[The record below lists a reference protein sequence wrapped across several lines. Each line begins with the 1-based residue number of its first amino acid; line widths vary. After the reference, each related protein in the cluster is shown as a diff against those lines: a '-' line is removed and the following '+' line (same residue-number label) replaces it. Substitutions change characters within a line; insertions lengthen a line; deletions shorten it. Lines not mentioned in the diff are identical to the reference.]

1 MILRSILGIP
11 KMTIFYEPDVTAYS
25 KELLEVATKCT
36 GLEALTGADIVI
48 SNVPENPLT
57 QTIVNPVDNLQSHI
71 NCHSLFVQIKIGYD
85 ICSFDNLKSSIA
97 RMQKCQ
103 IPKGQAI
110 LLPIGEYWK
119 DENSLL
125 RVKHSKPYGNTQY
138 NTLSTVYDMWSMRGG
153 IVEPL
158 PPKNIDDLLP
168 WIKQKQKSLEK
179 VNREGKRDIYAAAP
193 EFISDDIWQVV
204 EEITDYRKF
213 LVSGLDKFGSKKA
226 QAIFEHMNINFPE
239 QQYSAFAAFNIMTEE
254 KDGKPIHKIP
264 LWGTTS
270 RKEFRNVLGIPDG
283 WNLGE
288 VTYRLAFYQGWK
300 SFGTELK
307 RLIEKGKSVKD
318 AYTTLMNESQNMMT
332 DLESQIPF

>member
-1 MILRSILGIP
+1 
-11 KMTIFYEPDVTAYS
+11 MTIFYEPDITAYS
-25 KELLEVATKCT
+25 KEFLETAIKCS
-36 GLEALTGADIVI
+36 GLEALTGADIII
-48 SNVPENPLT
+48 SNVPKNPLT
-57 QTIVNPVDNLQSHI
+57 QTTVNPVENLQSHI

-97 RMQKCQ
+97 RMQKCR

-138 NTLSTVYDMWSMRGG
+138 STLSTVYNMWSMRGG

-158 PPKNIDDLLP
+158 PPNNIDDLLP

-179 VNREGKRDIYAAAP
+179 VNKEGKREIYP
-193 EFISDDIWQVV
+193 NRQIQTFDSDDIWQTI
-204 EEITDYRKF
+204 EEVPKDDWRYF
-213 LVSGLDKFGSKKA
+213 FCAGLDGFGIKLA
-226 QAIFEHMNINFPE
+226 QSVEMYIQKDTDLMPGSVYQVLMVLTDENEKGKPVHNI
-239 QQYSAFAAFNIMTEE
+239 AGWG
-254 KDGKPIHKIP
+254 DGK
-264 LWGTTS
+264 
-270 RKEFRNVLGIPDG
+270 RKKLRSLLGIPDG

-300 SFGTELK
+300 SFGAELK
-307 RLIEKGKSVKD
+307 RLVDKGKSVKD
-318 AYTTLMNESQNMMT
+318 AHSDLMKEVENSMT